1 MYKELNKRITNEK
14 TFKQYSLHVKHV
26 NHIKIAKLLR
36 TIELRKQN
44 TNVSVNSVTHLSSS
58 LCLSQ

>member
-26 NHIKIAKLLR
+26 NHIKIALLR